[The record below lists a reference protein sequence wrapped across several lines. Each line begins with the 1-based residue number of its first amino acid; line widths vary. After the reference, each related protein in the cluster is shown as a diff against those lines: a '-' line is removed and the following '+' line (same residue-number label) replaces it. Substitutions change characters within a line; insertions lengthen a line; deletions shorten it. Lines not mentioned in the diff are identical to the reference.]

1 MDEFI
6 PDFLIEGSEL
16 LDQLDRDFVEF
27 EKNPTSKELVARIF
41 RAIHTLKGT
50 SGAIGLKKLEAVNH
64 VGESILSRMRDGE
77 LSMNAEITSALL
89 RMIDAD
95 RQIFAALEST
105 GHEGDVDFS
114 ELIQSLSEILAAHD
128 SNQDATSNATSN
140 RPPLNGPS
148 FHNNGSSEAASDNAG
163 KPQLPNA
170 APTNLLGEILI
181 EQGAVD
187 FATVVEALEV
197 QQDGGPRRVGEI
209 LVQSG
214 TVPQKAVQEALQTQ
228 SESREDAINSN
239 IRVDVNLLDKVMN
252 LVGELVLARNQILQ
266 FTTNQKDPAFLNTAQ
281 RLNLITTEL
290 QEGVMKTR
298 MQPIGNIWNKFPR
311 IVRDLSNSAGKS
323 VRLEMEGSQTELDKT
338 IIEAI
343 KDPLTHVVRNSLDH
357 GIETPA
363 KRQAAGKP
371 AEGLLFLRA
380 FHEGGQVNIEISDD
394 GSGLDLETIKAKA
407 IERGIITPQHAATM
421 SDREIANM
429 IFLAGFS
436 TAEKVTNISGRGVG
450 MDVVKTNIEKIGGT
464 VDLTTM
470 RGRGTTL
477 KIKIPLTLAIIPAL
491 IVTTGAE
498 RFAIPQVSL
507 VELVRL
513 EGKAAETG
521 IEMIQEASVYRLR
534 GNLLPIIYLNRELKL
549 NTNSGNAAGDSINI
563 VVLQAD
569 DRQFGLVVDEIN
581 DTEEI
586 VVKPLGKQLKGI
598 SCFAGATIMGDG
610 KVALILDILGL
621 AQLASLAGESCDHS
635 AVTAKGGSAES
646 AEQRE
651 SWLLFR
657 VGDHGK
663 LAVPLSMVSRL
674 EEFDPATIEMS
685 GNHQVVQYRG
695 EIMPL
700 ISVADVLQLTAK
712 TAREGPMQVVVHSE
726 YGRSVGL
733 VVDEILDIVDQH
745 VSLNKNSTNANLLGS
760 AVIQQHVTD
769 LLNVPELVMSFAGEG
784 RIA

>member
-27 EKNPTSKELVARIF
+27 EKNPGSKELVARIF

-64 VGESILSRMRDGE
+64 VGESILSRMRDGK
-77 LSMNAEITSALL
+77 LSVNAEITSALL

-95 RQIFAALEST
+95 RQLFASLEST
-105 GHEGDVDFS
+105 GQEGDLDFS
-114 ELIQSLSEILAAHD
+114 EVIQTLTEILTTQEALP
-128 SNQDATSNATSN
+128 DATSNSATSID
-140 RPPLNGPS
+140 
-148 FHNNGSSEAASDNAG
+148 SS
-163 KPQLPNA
+163 KPGLPNA
-170 APTNLLGEILI
+170 SAGASNLLGEILV
-181 EQGAVD
+181 ENGLVEPASV
-187 FATVVEALEV
+187 AEALEV
-197 QQDGGPRRVGEI
+197 QRSGDPRRVGEI
-209 LVQSG
+209 LAQSG
-214 TVPQKAVQEALQTQ
+214 RVPHKAVQDALQAQ
-228 SESREDAINSN
+228 GELREDAITSN

-266 FTTNQKDPAFLNTAQ
+266 FTSNQKDPAFLNTAQ

-311 IVRDLSNSAGKS
+311 VVRDLSNSTGKL

-363 KRQAAGKP
+363 EREAEGKP
-371 AEGLLFLRA
+371 QQGLLFLRA

-394 GSGLDLETIKAKA
+394 GAGLDLDAIKAKA
-407 IERGIITPQHAATM
+407 IERGIVTPQHAAAM
-421 SDREIANM
+421 SDREIGNL

-436 TAEKVTNISGRGVG
+436 TARRITNISGRGVG

-464 VDLTTM
+464 VDVTSV

-534 GNLLPIIYLNRELKL
+534 GNLLPVVYLNRELKL
-549 NTNSGNAAGDSINI
+549 NGKSSKAADESINI

-569 DRQFGLVVDEIN
+569 GRQFGLVVDEIN

-621 AQLASLAGESCDHS
+621 AQLASLAKESCDHAS
-635 AVTAKGGSAES
+635 VAAQGGPGES
-646 AEQRE
+646 AQQRE
-651 SWLLFR
+651 SW
-657 VGDHGK
+657 
-663 LAVPLSMVSRL
+663 
-674 EEFDPATIEMS
+674 
-685 GNHQVVQYRG
+685 
-695 EIMPL
+695 
-700 ISVADVLQLTAK
+700 
-712 TAREGPMQVVVHSE
+712 VVV
-726 YGRSVGL
+726 GGGNRGKVAGAL
-733 VVDEILDIVDQH
+733 W
-745 VSLNKNSTNANLLGS
+745 LG
-760 AVIQQHVTD
+760 
-769 LLNVPELVMSFAGEG
+769 
-784 RIA
+784 

>member
-1 MDEFI
+1 MMDEFI
-6 PDFLIEGSEL
+6 QEFLVEGGEL

-27 EKNPTSKELVARIF
+27 EKNPNSKELVARIF
-41 RAIHTLKGT
+41 RAVHTLKGT
-50 SGAIGLKKLEAVNH
+50 GGTIGLEKIEAINH
-64 VGESILSRMRDGE
+64 AGESVLSRVREGE
-77 LSMNAEITSALL
+77 LSLNADITSALL
-89 RMIDAD
+89 RMIDLN
-95 RQIFAALEST
+95 RQLFASLEST
-105 GHEGDVDFS
+105 GQEGEHDLSGV
-114 ELIQSLSEILAAHD
+114 LQSLNAILAG
-128 SNQDATSNATSN
+128 NKK
-140 RPPLNGPS
+140 P
-148 FHNNGSSEAASDNAG
+148 EAAPDARNA
-163 KPQLPNA
+163 KPTA
-170 APTNLLGEILI
+170 ADGTNLLGEILVQ
-181 EQGAVD
+181 EGAV
-187 FATVVEALEV
+187 AETAVAEALTL
-197 QQDGGPRRVGEI
+197 QQDGDVRPIGEI

-214 TVPQKAVQEALQTQ
+214 AVPQTTVQDALQEQ
-228 SESREDAINSN
+228 RDSREDAANSN

-252 LVGELVLARNQILQ
+252 LVGELVLARNQVLQ
-266 FTTNQKDPAFLNTAQ
+266 FTSNQKDPAFLSTAQ

-298 MQPIGNIWNKFPR
+298 MQPIGIIWNKLPR
-311 IVRDLSNSAGKS
+311 IVRDLSNSTGKS
-323 VRLEMEGSQTELDKT
+323 VRIEMAGTQTELDKT

-363 KRQAAGKP
+363 ERVAAGKP
-371 AEGLLFLRA
+371 AQGLLFLRA

-394 GSGLDLETIKAKA
+394 GAGLDLDAIRTKA
-407 IERGIITPQHAATM
+407 IERGIVSPSQAAKMT
-421 SDREIANM
+421 DREAANL

-436 TAEKVTNISGRGVG
+436 TARKVTNISGRGVG

-464 VDLTTM
+464 VDIASVH
-470 RGRGTTL
+470 GHGTTL

-491 IVTTGAE
+491 IVTTGCE

-513 EGKAAETG
+513 EGKAADSG
-521 IEMIQEASVYRLR
+521 IEMIQEAAVYRLR
-534 GNLLPIIYLNRELKL
+534 GSLLPIIYLNRELKL
-549 NTNSGNAAGDSINI
+549 GGNGGDRAAEAINI

-569 DRQFGLVVDEIN
+569 GQQFGLVVDEIN

-621 AQLASLAGESCDHS
+621 AQGAAMAGDSHDHTAGNGRAASEEAAG
-635 AVTAKGGSAES
+635 
-646 AEQRE
+646 QRE

-657 VGDHGK
+657 VGDRGK
-663 LAVPLSMVSRL
+663 FAVPLSQVSRL
-674 EEFDPATIEMS
+674 EEFDPKTVEMS
-685 GNHQVVQYRG
+685 GNCQVVQYRG
-695 EIMPL
+695 GIMPL
-700 ISVADVLQLTAK
+700 VCVADALQLAAQA
-712 TAREGPMQVVVHSE
+712 AREGSMQVVVHSD
-726 YGRSVGL
+726 GGHSVGL

-745 VSLNKNSTNANLLGS
+745 VSITSKAGNPHLLGS

-769 LLNVPELVMSFAGEG
+769 LLNVPELVMSTASEG

>member
-27 EKNPTSKELVARIF
+27 EKNPSSKELVARIF

-64 VGESILSRMRDGE
+64 VGESILARMRAGK
-77 LSMNAEITSALL
+77 LSVNAEITSALL

-95 RQIFAALEST
+95 RQIFATLEST
-105 GHEGDVDFS
+105 GQEGDLDFS
-114 ELIQSLSEILAAHD
+114 DLIQSLTEILTVRTKPD
-128 SNQDATSNATSN
+128 LPSTDATS
-140 RPPLNGPS
+140 
-148 FHNNGSSEAASDNAG
+148 
-163 KPQLPNA
+163 
-170 APTNLLGEILI
+170 LLGEILV
-181 EQGAVD
+181 EQGTVD
-187 FATVVEALEV
+187 AASVVDALEV
-197 QQDGGPRRVGEI
+197 QQSGDPRRVGEI

-214 TVPQKAVQEALQTQ
+214 AVPQKAIQDALQVQ
-228 SESREDAINSN
+228 SESREDAVNSN

-266 FTTNQKDPAFLNTAQ
+266 FTSNQKDPAFLNTAQ

-363 KRQAAGKP
+363 KREAVGKP
-371 AEGLLFLRA
+371 QEGLLFLRA

-394 GSGLDLETIKAKA
+394 GAGLDLDAIKSKA
-407 IERGIITPQHAATM
+407 IERGIVTPQHAAAM
-421 SDREIANM
+421 SDREIANL

-436 TAEKVTNISGRGVG
+436 TAQKVTNISGRGVG

-464 VDLTTM
+464 VDVTAV

-491 IVTTGAE
+491 IVTAGAE

-513 EGKAAETG
+513 EGKAAEAG

-549 NTNSGNAAGDSINI
+549 GGKGSKSADDSINI

-621 AQLASLAGESCDHS
+621 AQLASLAGESCDHTAAS
-635 AVTAKGGSAES
+635 AKGGASES
-646 AEQRE
+646 AQQRE

-674 EEFDPATIEMS
+674 EEFDPATIEIS
-685 GNHQVVQYRG
+685 GNQQVVQYRG

-700 ISVADVLQLTAK
+700 VSVAEALQLPAQTS
-712 TAREGPMQVVVHSE
+712 REGPMQVVVHSE
-726 YGRSVGL
+726 FGRSVGL

-745 VSLNKNSTNANLLGS
+745 VSVNKNSSNTRLLGS

-769 LLNVPELVMSFAGEG
+769 LLNVPELVMSIAGEG

>member
-27 EKNPTSKELVARIF
+27 EKNPGSKELVARIF

-64 VGESILSRMRDGE
+64 VGESILSRMRDGK
-77 LSMNAEITSALL
+77 LSVNAEITSALL

-95 RQIFAALEST
+95 RQLFASLEKT
-105 GHEGDVDFS
+105 GQEGDLDFS
-114 ELIQSLSEILAAHD
+114 EVIQSLTEILTAQEI
-128 SNQDATSNATSN
+128 SNDVALN
-140 RPPLNGPS
+140 R
-148 FHNNGSSEAASDNAG
+148 AASN
-163 KPQLPNA
+163 
-170 APTNLLGEILI
+170 E
-181 EQGAVD
+181 
-187 FATVVEALEV
+187 ATLT
-197 QQDGGPRRVGEI
+197 
-209 LVQSG
+209 S
-214 TVPQKAVQEALQTQ
+214 QKAVQDAIQVQ
-228 SESREDAINSN
+228 SELREETTNSN

-252 LVGELVLARNQILQ
+252 LVGELVLARNQVLQ
-266 FTTNQKDPAFLNTAQ
+266 FTSNQKDPAFLNTAQ

-311 IVRDLSNSAGKS
+311 VVRDLSNSTGKL

-363 KRQAAGKP
+363 EREAAGKP
-371 AEGLLFLRA
+371 QQGSLFLRA

-394 GSGLDLETIKAKA
+394 GAGLDLEAIKAKA
-407 IERGIITPQHAATM
+407 VERGIVTPQHAAAM
-421 SDREIANM
+421 SDREIGNL

-436 TAEKVTNISGRGVG
+436 TARRVTNISGRGVG

-464 VDLTTM
+464 VDVTSV

-534 GNLLPIIYLNRELKL
+534 GNLLPVIYLNRELNL
-549 NTNSGNAAGDSINI
+549 NAKSSKAAEESINI

-569 DRQFGLVVDEIN
+569 GRQFGLVVDEIN

-621 AQLASLAGESCDHS
+621 AQLASLAGESRDHG
-635 AVTAKGGSAES
+635 AGAAQTGSGES

-657 VGDHGK
+657 VGNRGK

-674 EEFDPATIEMS
+674 EEFDPAAIEIS
-685 GNHQVVQYRG
+685 GNQRVVQYRG

-700 ISVADVLQLTAK
+700 VSVADALQLTALA
-712 TAREGPMQVVVHSE
+712 AREGPMQVVVHSE
-726 YGRSVGL
+726 GGRSVGL
-733 VVDEILDIVDQH
+733 VVDEILDIVDQR
-745 VSLNKNSTNANLLGS
+745 VSINKQSGNARLLGS

-769 LLNVPELVMSFAGEG
+769 LLNVPELVMSVAGAG
-784 RIA
+784 RMA